1 MKNTSS
7 TWLQWC
13 QEYKKAPYTPKVA
26 LTHKLFII
34 HKSISKVAKEREVNE
49 ETIERQIIQLIVK
62 GIISIDEVVEE
73 KVKKEVLDVLENKKI
88 TKLSEIKGNID
99 RSISW
104 FEIKAVISSTG
115 IEA

>member
-1 MKNTSS
+1 MKNSSS

-34 HKSISKVAKEREVNE
+34 HKSLSKVANKREVNI
-49 ETIERQIIQLIVK
+49 ETIERQIVQLIVK
-62 GIISIDEVVEE
+62 GLISIDEVVEE
-73 KVKKEVLDVLENKKI
+73 KVKEEVLGVLENKNI
-88 TKLSEIKGNID
+88 TKLSEIKENID
-99 RSISW
+99 KNISW
-104 FEIKAVISSTG
+104 FEIKAVIASTG